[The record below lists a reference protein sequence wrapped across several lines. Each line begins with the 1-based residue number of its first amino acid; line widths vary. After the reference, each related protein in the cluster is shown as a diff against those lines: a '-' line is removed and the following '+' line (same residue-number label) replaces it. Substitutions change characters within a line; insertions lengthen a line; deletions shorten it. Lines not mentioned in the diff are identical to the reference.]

1 MRIMIIGAGYVGLVS
16 SACFAELGHNVVCV
30 DTDSEKIKGL
40 NQGIMPFFEPGI
52 KDLVSANLLA
62 ARLQFS
68 LSIKDNI
75 NNVDVI
81 FICVGTPPKKTGQA
95 DLSQVFQAAE
105 EIGRSIKQYAV
116 IVTKSTVP
124 VGAAKKIRKIIS
136 ANYHS
141 EYDVASC
148 PEFLR
153 EGTAIKDF
161 MCPDRIVIGTESLRA
176 REWLVKLHE
185 KIECPKILTE
195 IATAE
200 MIKYASNAF
209 LATKISF
216 INEVANVCELVG
228 ADVERVAEGMGYD
241 KRIGRAFL
249 NAGIGY
255 GGSCFPKDVR
265 ALHHI
270 AEENGC
276 LFQLLKAGIEVNSQQ
291 KWLFYK
297 KIKTVLGNLEEK
309 SIGVWGL
316 SFKPETDDIRESIAI
331 ELIEKLIEDG
341 AKVKVY
347 DPVAMANAQK
357 VLGDRVGYCFSA
369 AYAAEAADALLI
381 MTEWD
386 EFRNF
391 DFNILRGRMRQQVVI
406 DGRNLYDKAV
416 LSSLGFNYLSVGR
429 Q

>member
-16 SACFAELGHNVVCV
+16 SACFAELGHNVLCV
-30 DTDSEKIKGL
+30 DNDVGKIERL
-40 NQGIMPFFEPGI
+40 NQGVMPFFEPGI
-52 KDLVSANLLA
+52 GDLVLANLKT
-62 ARLQFS
+62 ARLVFNS
-68 LSIKDNI
+68 SIKEGL

-81 FICVGTPPKKTGQA
+81 FICVGTPPKRTGQA
-95 DLSQVFQAAE
+95 DLSSVFQAAE
-105 EIGRSIKQYAV
+105 EIGRNLRQYAV
-116 IVTKSTVP
+116 VVTKSTVP
-124 VGAAKKIRKIIS
+124 VGAAQKIKKIIS
-136 ANYHS
+136 LNYHG

-153 EGTAIKDF
+153 EGTAIHDF
-161 MCPDRIVIGTESLRA
+161 MHPDRIVIGVDAARA
-176 REWLVKLHE
+176 KDLLIKLHE
-185 KIECPKILTE
+185 KMDCPKVVTGIS
-195 IATAE
+195 TAE

-216 INEVANVCELVG
+216 INEVANVCEVVG

-276 LFQLLKAGIEVNSQQ
+276 LFQLLKTVIEVNSQQ
-291 KWLFYK
+291 RWLFYK
-297 KIKTVLGNLEEK
+297 KIKTVLGDLDNK

-331 ELIEKLIEDG
+331 DLIEKLLDDG
-341 AKVKVY
+341 ANVKVY
-347 DPVAMANAQK
+347 DPQAMANAQK
-357 VLGDRVGYCFSA
+357 ILGDRVGYGFSA
-369 AYAAEAADALLI
+369 AYAAEAVDALLV
-381 MTEWD
+381 MTEWI
-386 EFRNF
+386 EFKNF
-391 DFNILRGRMRQQVVI
+391 DFNIIRGRMRQPIII
-406 DGRNLYDKAV
+406 DGRNLYSREAMMA
-416 LSSLGFNYLSVGR
+416 LGFNYISVGR
-429 Q
+429 